1 LCPGVLSLEVF
12 LDNPFQLHHIS
23 AVDWEASFNHSRR
36 SNPHACFFR
45 LETIAVDPTGLVEIV
60 EIATRDAAPHPGS
73 ILVGHFVATLAAVV
87 AQIFPFLVGVDPTEH
102 VVDLWETTFVH
113 KPRITL
119 IRSGESP
126 TSPTLCYLSSPMSY
140 YKLGDERRIDRMDE
154 SAVSKMMPALGWVDR
169 YFRYRVHDIERIP
182 TEGPA
187 LIAMNHGALPVDVP
201 LLGRRIMKATGRV
214 PRSLA
219 DNLIFKTP
227 GLRDF
232 AVATGAVAGHPDT
245 AERLLTEGNLVVV
258 MPGGAAEAFKSS
270 RDAYRLYWRR
280 RLGFARLAIRAQVP
294 VVPAACIGI
303 DELFDIPWDMF
314 EAGKKLFG
322 VRSLPFGIAWGLG
335 PGIPRRVPLV
345 QYIGEPLQPEVPSEA
360 ADDEEAVTAFRDQV
374 VDAMEDLMNEGLR
387 RRAEE
392 AIEGRRDVDDG

>member
-1 LCPGVLSLEVF
+1 LLSRVI
-12 LDNPFQLHHIS
+12 PFEILFDDPLQLQHVG
-23 AVDWEASFNHSRR
+23 AVDWESTLNHSTGRH
-36 SNPHACFFR
+36 SHTCFLR
-45 LETIAVDPTGLVEIV
+45 LEAVAVDTAGFVEI
-60 EIATRDAAPHPGS
+60 IKIPTRDAAPYPGAVF
-73 ILVGHFVATLAAVV
+73 LRHLVATLAA
-87 AQIFPFLVGVDPTEH
+87 IITKILPFLVGVYPPEH
-102 VVDLWETTFVH
+102 VVDLWKTTFLH
-113 KPRITL
+113 TGRITL
-119 IRSGESP
+119 LRSGESP
-126 TSPTLCYLSSPMSY
+126 SSPTLCYLSVPMSY
-140 YKLGDERRIDRMDE
+140 YKLGDERRIDRMDA
-154 SAVSKMMPALGWVDR
+154 STVSLMMPALGWVDR

-280 RLGFARLAIRAQVP
+280 RLGFARLAIRTQVP

-314 EAGKKLFG
+314 EAGKKFFG

-345 QYIGEPLQPEVPSEA
+345 QYIGEPLLPEVPPEA
-360 ADDEEAVTAFRDQV
+360 ADDDDVVTVFRDRI

-392 AIEGRRDVDDG
+392 TIEGRRSLQGD